1 MSATRAS
8 GANRT
13 SARGGGSAPRDR
25 VTGWS
30 MLNDAVWNEVGWFVT
45 SVPITPAC
53 NRSTSAPRLDDQASV
68 RGDRLAKN
76 PAIRAEMLGDSDG
89 LAAGPGPLRP
99 KQFPHGARGRRAQ
112 GFIEI
117 DGLGVLFPDRRVLPG
132 KLGIAGQ
139 RLIDPAGIARIER
152 TGRMPG
158 QQHFYFT
165 GILFQHFLAHCHHG
179 QPRSMPAAL
188 SSSANFLPA

>member
-53 NRSTSAPRLDDQASV
+53 NTSASAPRLDDQASV

-76 PAIRAEMLGDSDG
+76 PAIRAEMLRDRDG
-89 LAAGPGPLRP
+89 LPAGSGAIAGNSRCIGRAGG
-99 KQFPHGARGRRAQ
+99 GAR
-112 GFIEI
+112 FSLE
-117 DGLGVLFPDRRVLPG
+117 
-132 KLGIAGQ
+132 
-139 RLIDPAGIARIER
+139 
-152 TGRMPG
+152 
-158 QQHFYFT
+158 
-165 GILFQHFLAHCHHG
+165 
-179 QPRSMPAAL
+179 
-188 SSSANFLPA
+188 

>member
-53 NRSTSAPRLDDQASV
+53 NTSASAPRLDDQASV

-76 PAIRAEMLGDSDG
+76 PAIRAEMLRDSDG
-89 LAAGPGPLRP
+89 LAAGSAAIAANSFRMARAD
-99 KQFPHGARGRRAQ
+99 GA
-112 GFIEI
+112 
-117 DGLGVLFPDRRVLPG
+117 P
-132 KLGIAGQ
+132 
-139 RLIDPAGIARIER
+139 RLS
-152 TGRMPG
+152 
-158 QQHFYFT
+158 
-165 GILFQHFLAHCHHG
+165 L
-179 QPRSMPAAL
+179 RSMVSAYSSLIATYCPA
-188 SSSANFLPA
+188 SSGSP